1 MQADRPVR
9 EIMTTRV
16 VTVTPDATADMVK
29 EIFRKNNFHHI
40 PVIDQTTDALLGI
53 ISMEDFFKQAYLL
66 SLDTGGKRYSE
77 KAYESLRARDFMTED
92 PLFIEPDDTI
102 GLAADIF
109 LANQFH
115 ALPIVD
121 EGKLVGIITTHDLLS
136 FVFNSNYVEK
146 GD

>member
-16 VTVTPDATADMVK
+16 VTVTADASAEMVK
-29 EIFRKNNFHHI
+29 EIFRKNPFHHL
-40 PVIDQTTDALLGI
+40 PVIDQSDMLIGI

-66 SLDTGGKRYSE
+66 SLDTGGKKYSE
-77 KAYESLRARDFMTED
+77 KAYESLKVRDFMTED

-121 EGKLVGIITTHDLLS
+121 GGKLVGIVTTHDLLS
-136 FVFNSNYVEK
+136 FVFNSNYIEK
-146 GD
+146 EE